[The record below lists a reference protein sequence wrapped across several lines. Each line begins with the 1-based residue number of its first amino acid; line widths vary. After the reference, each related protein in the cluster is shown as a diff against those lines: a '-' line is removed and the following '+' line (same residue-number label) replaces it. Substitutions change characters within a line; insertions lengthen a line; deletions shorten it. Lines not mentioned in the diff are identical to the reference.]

1 MKFLIVTLA
10 PTLQKSNVYYSYAPY
25 VYEMNLWAK
34 NVIELGI
41 VSPVSYN
48 KDLLLSKF
56 DKEPKV
62 FPIHSLSFIS
72 LNETLKSI
80 YRLPIILFAIY
91 KAMKWA
97 DHIHL
102 RCPGNI
108 GLLGCLVQI
117 LFPNTPK
124 SVKYAGNWD
133 PKSKQPFSY
142 KIQQFLLRNTFL
154 TKKVKVLVYGDWQ
167 EKSKNIKPFFTAS
180 YSEKEK
186 EIVADKY
193 FESCINFVFVGTL
206 SPGKQPLISVKVV
219 HELFKK
225 GIDVKLN
232 MYGEGIEREILENYI
247 LEHQLQHVV
256 VLHGNKSKD
265 IIKEAY
271 KLAHFLVFISKSEGW
286 PKVVAEAMFW
296 KCLPISTAVSCVPTM
311 LDQGKRG
318 SLVLPDVMT
327 ITNEIEYYLNN
338 DKVYAEKVLSAFNWS
353 RTYTLDKFENE
364 IKKLLIE
371 D

>member
-10 PTLQKSNVYYSYAPY
+10 PTLQNNNKYYSYAPY

-34 NVIELGI
+34 NITELGI
-41 VSPVSYN
+41 VSPVSYD
-48 KDLLLSKF
+48 KELLLSKF
-56 DKEPKV
+56 EKEPRV
-62 FPIHSLSFIS
+62 FPINSFSFIS
-72 LNETLKSI
+72 LNEIFRSLF
-80 YRLPIILFAIY
+80 RLPRILFEIY

-133 PKSKQPFSY
+133 PKSKQPISY
-142 KIQQFLLRNTFL
+142 KLQQFLLRNTLL
-154 TKKVKVLVYGDWQ
+154 TKNVKVMVYGDWN

-180 YSEKEK
+180 YSENEK
-186 EIVADKY
+186 EIVENKHFD
-193 FESCINFVFVGTL
+193 SCINFVFVGTL
-206 SPGKQPLISVKVV
+206 SAGKQPLISVKVV

-225 GIDVKLN
+225 GIDVKID
-232 MYGEGIEREILENYI
+232 MYGEGSEREHLENYI
-247 LEHQLQHVV
+247 LENQLQNIVI
-256 VLHGNKSKD
+256 LHGNKTKE

-271 KLAHFLVFISKSEGW
+271 KRSHFLVFISKSEGW

-296 KCLPISTAVSCVPTM
+296 KCLPISTAVSCVPIM
-311 LDQGKRG
+311 LDHGNRG
-318 SLVLPDVMT
+318 SLVLPNVMT

-338 DKVYAEKVLSAFNWS
+338 NKVYTEKVLAAFNWS
-353 RTYTLDKFENE
+353 RTYTLEKFETE

-371 D
+371 N